1 MKKSFAVFWK
11 RNLAFANLA
20 IVSNLEYRLNYFVDV
35 IVQPLMTT
43 GIEIL
48 LWVAVFQGANS
59 TTINGLGREYYL
71 SYALWAAFFGRIA
84 TSWMYEFRMI
94 EEISSGSVNSLI
106 VRPLGFYEYYLSQ
119 LLGYKFITTAFSLF
133 IPILAASYF
142 NLPTIYS
149 RIPLATLLC
158 FYYLILVHTISFIV
172 SSLAFHL
179 TKISS
184 FTVAKNLLFWI
195 LSGELFPLDLIPEP
209 WRSRIMTLPFASGV
223 FLPVGYITNRLGD
236 TEMLNGFYSV
246 TISLIVLNLLGEWL
260 WKKGLNSYTGTGA

>member
-1 MKKSFAVFWK
+1 
-11 RNLAFANLA
+11 
-20 IVSNLEYRLNYFVDV
+20 
-35 IVQPLMTT
+35 MTS

-48 LWVAVFQGANS
+48 LWFAVFTGAHS

-71 SYALWAAFFGRIA
+71 SYALWAAFFARIS

-94 EEISSGSVNSLI
+94 EEISSGTVNSLI
-106 VRPLGFYEYYLSQ
+106 VRPFGFYEYYLSQ
-119 LLGYKFITTAFSLF
+119 LMGYKFITTVFSLF
-133 IPILAASYF
+133 VPVIAAHYF

-172 SSLAFHL
+172 CALAFHL

-195 LSGELFPLDLIPEP
+195 LSGELFPLDLVPEP
-209 WRSRIMTLPFASGV
+209 WRSRLIALPFASGV
-223 FLPVGYITNRLGD
+223 FLPVGYITNRLGNA
-236 TEMLNGFYSV
+236 EMLNGFLSV
-246 TISLIVLNLLGEWL
+246 TLFLIVLNILGAWL
-260 WKKGLNSYTGTGA
+260 WKKGLSSYSGTGA